1 MFGGV
6 DVNEKYVEALQQY
19 DLETG
24 NVRKGRS
31 GWICETN
38 QGIKL
43 LKEYRGT
50 LKRLEFET
58 QVLGQVR
65 EAGSVLVDAY
75 IRTKEGGLI
84 SLSEDGTRHV
94 LKDWFLDRECNV
106 KDRGEVLEAVT
117 QIAKLHR
124 VLRDIPVQEEWSLG
138 SIMTQPVDQ
147 EMERHNKELRRA
159 RNYIRNKRK
168 KTEFELCVIG
178 NYHLFYEQALEA
190 QQGIEALQKEAE
202 TSLFLCHGD
211 LDHHHVLMGNRNV
224 AIIEYN
230 RMHLG
235 NQMTD
240 LYHFMRKVMEKQ
252 DWNQALGMDMLKAY
266 QRVLPICSWEKTYLY
281 YLFLY
286 PEKYW
291 KQINF
296 YFNANKAWIPARN
309 VEKLCN
315 LEAQLEN
322 RRQFLSK
329 IK

>member
-1 MFGGV
+1 M
-6 DVNEKYVEALQQY
+6 NEKYVEALPQY
-19 DLETG
+19 DLEFG

-31 GWICETN
+31 GWICETD

-50 LKRLEFET
+50 MKRLEFET

-65 EAGSVLVDAY
+65 EAGDVLVDAY
-75 IRTKEGGLI
+75 IRTSQGELI
-84 SLSEDGTRHV
+84 ALSEDGTRHV
-94 LKDWFLDRECNV
+94 LKDWYLDRECNV
-106 KDRGEVLEAVT
+106 KDREEILEAVS
-117 QIAKLHR
+117 QIARLHR
-124 VLRDIPVQEEWSLG
+124 IFREIPENPEWNLG
-138 SIMTQPVDQ
+138 SIMVQPMDQ
-147 EMERHNKELRRA
+147 EMERHNKELQRA

-178 NYHLFYEQALEA
+178 NFQMFYEQALKA
-190 QQGIEALQKEAE
+190 QEGIQALQNKKEAGR
-202 TSLFLCHGD
+202 LFLCHGD
-211 LDHHHVLMGNRNV
+211 LDHHHVLMGSRHV
-224 AIIEYN
+224 AVIEYN
-230 RMHLG
+230 KMHLG

-240 LYHFMRKVMEKQ
+240 LYHFTRKIMEKQ
-252 DWNQALGMDMLKAY
+252 NWNQTLGLEMLKAY
-266 QRVLPICSWEKTYLY
+266 DKILPLGSEDRQYLY

-309 VEKLCN
+309 VEKLKS
-315 LEAQLEN
+315 LEEQMES
-322 RRQFLSK
+322 RDQFLSK

>member
-1 MFGGV
+1 M
-6 DVNEKYVEALQQY
+6 NEKYVEALQQY
-19 DLETG
+19 DLEIA

-38 QGIKL
+38 QGVKL

-50 LKRLEFET
+50 VKRLEFET

-65 EAGSVLVDAY
+65 EADKVRVDAY
-75 IRTKEGGLI
+75 IRTRDGELI
-84 SLSEDGTRHV
+84 SLAGDGTRHV
-94 LKDWFLDRECNV
+94 LKDWFLDRECNL
-106 KDRGEVLEAVT
+106 KDHAEILEAVK
-117 QIAKLHR
+117 QIAKLHC
-124 VLRDIPVQEEWSLG
+124 VLRKIPQQEEWNLG
-138 SIMTQPVDQ
+138 SIMIRPMDQ
-147 EMERHNKELRRA
+147 EMERHNKELQRA

-178 NYHLFYEQALEA
+178 NYHLFYKQALQA
-190 QQGIEALQKEAE
+190 QKGLAHLLQEG
-202 TSLFLCHGD
+202 TNGPFLCHGD
-211 LDHHHVLMGNRNV
+211 LDHHHILMGNRAT

-230 RMHLG
+230 KMHLG
-235 NQMTD
+235 EQMTD
-240 LYHFMRKVMEKQ
+240 LYHFMRKVLEKQ
-252 DWNQALGMDMLKAY
+252 DWNQTLGLKMLEAY
-266 QRVLPICSWEKTYLY
+266 HEILPLNNWERQYLY

-309 VEKLCN
+309 VEKLCK
-315 LEAQLEN
+315 LEYQLES
-322 RRQFLSK
+322 RDQFLSK

>member
-1 MFGGV
+1 M
-6 DVNEKYVEALQQY
+6 NEKYVEALAQY
-19 DLETG
+19 DMEIE

-38 QGIKL
+38 RGTKL

-50 LKRLEFET
+50 MKRLEFET
-58 QVLGQVR
+58 QVLGQVKKV
-65 EAGSVLVDAY
+65 GGVQVDAY
-75 IRTKEGGLI
+75 IRTCQDALI
-84 SLSEDGTRHV
+84 APLEDGTRFV
-94 LKDWFLDRECNV
+94 LKDWFLDRECNL
-106 KDRGEVLEAVT
+106 KDTREILEAVA
-117 QIAKLHR
+117 QIAKLHCIFR
-124 VLRDIPVQEEWSLG
+124 EIPVLEEWNLG
-138 SIMTQPVDQ
+138 SIMVHPMDQ
-147 EMERHNKELRRA
+147 EMERHNKELQRA

-178 NYHLFYEQALEA
+178 NYHLFSKQAMEA
-190 QQGIEALQKEAE
+190 QEGLEKLQSQEVGNH
-202 TSLFLCHGD
+202 LFLCHGD
-211 LDHHHVLMGNRNV
+211 LDHHHVLMGNRYI

-230 RMHLG
+230 KLHLG

-252 DWNQALGMDMLKAY
+252 NWNQSLGLDMLAAY
-266 QRVLPICSWEKTYLY
+266 HKILPLSQWERQYLY

-309 VEKLCN
+309 VEKLCS
-315 LEAQLEN
+315 LEEQLGSRN
-322 RRQFLSK
+322 QFLSR

>member
-1 MFGGV
+1 M
-6 DVNEKYVEALQQY
+6 NEKYVEALPQY
-19 DLETG
+19 DLEIG

-43 LKEYRGT
+43 FKEYRGT
-50 LKRLEFET
+50 MKRLEFET

-65 EAGSVLVDAY
+65 EAGNVQVDAY
-75 IRTKEGGLI
+75 IRTSQGELI

-94 LKDWFLDRECNV
+94 LKDWYLDRECNI
-106 KDRGEVLEAVT
+106 KDCDEVLDAVT
-117 QIAKLHR
+117 QIARLHR
-124 VLRDIPVQEEWSLG
+124 TLRDIPPKEGWNLG
-138 SIMTQPVDQ
+138 SIMMQSMDR
-147 EMERHNKELRRA
+147 EMERHNKELQRA
-159 RNYIRNKRK
+159 RNYIRSKRK
-168 KTEFELCVIG
+168 KTEFELCVMG
-178 NYHLFYEQALEA
+178 NFSMFYEQALEA
-190 QQGIEALQKEAE
+190 QKAIEVLQKEQEAE
-202 TSLFLCHGD
+202 RLFLCHGD
-211 LDHHHVLMGNRNV
+211 LDHHHVLMGSRYV

-230 RMHLG
+230 KMHLG

-240 LYHFMRKVMEKQ
+240 LYHFTRKVMEKQ
-252 DWNQALGMDMLKAY
+252 NWNQTLGLNILNAY
-266 QRVLPICSWEKTYLY
+266 DRVLPLSSWERTYLY

-309 VEKLCN
+309 AEKLCN
-315 LEAQLEN
+315 LEAQMES
-322 RRQFLSK
+322 RGEFLSK

>member
-19 DLETG
+19 DLEADH
-24 NVRKGRS
+24 VRKGRS

-38 QGIKL
+38 LGIKL

-65 EAGSVLVDAY
+65 AASEVLVDAY
-75 IRTKEGGLI
+75 IRTKDDALI

-94 LKDWFLDRECNV
+94 LKDWYLDRECNV
-106 KDRGEVLEAVT
+106 KDRLEVLEAVNR
-117 QIAKLHR
+117 IARLHR
-124 VLRDIPVQEEWSLG
+124 IFRGIPMQEEWNMG
-138 SIMTQPVDQ
+138 SIMMPPMDQ
-147 EMERHNKELRRA
+147 EMERHNRELQRA

-178 NYHLFYEQALEA
+178 NYRLFCEQAIEA
-190 QQGIEALQKEAE
+190 QKGVEALWGK
-202 TSLFLCHGD
+202 SDNHLFLCHGD
-211 LDHHHVLMGNRNV
+211 LDHHHILIGNRHT

-230 RMHLG
+230 KMHLG
-235 NQMTD
+235 SQVTD

-252 DWNQALGMDMLKAY
+252 NWNQELGMDMLAAY
-266 QRVLPICSWEKTYLY
+266 QRVLPFSDWEKEYLY

-296 YFNANKAWIPARN
+296 YFNANKAWIPDRN

-315 LEAQLEN
+315 LEAQLES
-322 RRQFLSK
+322 RKKFLSK